1 MARRSG
7 RWVDNARIVE
17 RMAKWA
23 KGGWHLSGEG
33 ASHLLI
39 LVTLTLLASPDAA
52 LAQTE
57 AKPPTAA
64 PDRLRDRGEG
74 LATSMFGTYVRR
86 GELLV
91 YPFFEYYRDHNF
103 EYTPSELGVIGEEDY
118 PGRYRASEGLLFFA
132 YGFTDNLAVEFEAAV
147 ISASLDKSPADP
159 SALPLR
165 IEESG
170 LGDIEGQIRW
180 RWNRETDRRPEIFS
194 YGEVVVPH
202 NRDKVLIGTP
212 GWELKYG
219 MGIIRGLRWGTMTA
233 RAAVEYRRG
242 IVEPLR
248 PWGIRGRVLAEAL
261 TTMAGLRGPR
271 RNAGRAVAHRR
282 GSVARDPE
290 RRRQDQQRRWAHAE
304 GDRLGARSGSGLLI
318 WSKVIDGDPWRR

>member
-1 MARRSG
+1 
-7 RWVDNARIVE
+7 
-17 RMAKWA
+17 
-23 KGGWHLSGEG
+23 
-33 ASHLLI
+33 
-39 LVTLTLLASPDAA
+39 
-52 LAQTE
+52 
-57 AKPPTAA
+57 
-64 PDRLRDRGEG
+64 
-74 LATSMFGTYVRR
+74 MFGTYVRR
-86 GELLV
+86 GELLL

-219 MGIIRGLRWGTMTA
+219 MGVIRGLRWGTMTA
-233 RAAVEYRRG
+233 RAAVEYDEASSSHFDLG
-242 IVEPLR
+242 EYAIEF
-248 PWGIRGRVLAEAL
+248 LAEDL
-261 TTMAGLRGPR
+261 TDNGGSS
-271 RNAGRAVAHRR
+271 RA
-282 GSVARDPE
+282 SKE
-290 RRRQDQQRRWAHAE
+290 RRTSCRSS
-304 GDRLGARSGSGLLI
+304 ARFSGT
-318 WSKVIDGDPWRR
+318 